1 MKFKLLVLII
11 LILLFHNPTYSSR
24 IMNPSKIAKIEK
36 NLLYKF
42 LDGFLTEFG
51 EGPNLILS
59 CINKVKKWKR
69 VGKIENK
76 TPIKFGV
83 DSNKYDKILD
93 LVGNPI
99 DMICLMK
106 KKLKRFYTKNYQE
119 NNTMMFVLKI
129 SKNSNLTSSKW
140 STTIFVEKHKAFIN
154 KVANFIS
161 SKNGVLNFTTI
172 KKVNYSLKKPE
183 VVFNYL
189 SKVIRNTLR
198 TLFDEIELQKEE
210 IIFLFTKNKIMKVF
224 YKFSKC
230 FNKILEK
237 RKKKEKNKE
246 SIRDTLNETL
256 ENYMK
261 LKSTIKTNKGWV
273 TFVVNMICGYK
284 SLVVAVPHKIAA
296 EKDPNNLTK
305 YESLGKYIANYIKSL
320 MP

>member
-1 MKFKLLVLII
+1 
-11 LILLFHNPTYSSR
+11 
-24 IMNPSKIAKIEK
+24 
-36 NLLYKF
+36 
-42 LDGFLTEFG
+42 
-51 EGPNLILS
+51 
-59 CINKVKKWKR
+59 
-69 VGKIENK
+69 
-76 TPIKFGV
+76 
-83 DSNKYDKILD
+83 
-93 LVGNPI
+93 
-99 DMICLMK
+99 
-106 KKLKRFYTKNYQE
+106 
-119 NNTMMFVLKI
+119 
-129 SKNSNLTSSKW
+129 
-140 STTIFVEKHKAFIN
+140 
-154 KVANFIS
+154 
-161 SKNGVLNFTTI
+161 
-172 KKVNYSLKKPE
+172 
-183 VVFNYL
+183 
-189 SKVIRNTLR
+189 
-198 TLFDEIELQKEE
+198 
-210 IIFLFTKNKIMKVF
+210 MKVF